1 MNQASK
7 SHNTRPTPTVDTEA
21 LTGVLA
27 AEGLGVHADA
37 LIHAG
42 VSLKLLL
49 SKNVTAD
56 SLSKNTGIPWAAA
69 VGVLDAAQAWVA
81 QRGGLLD

>member
-1 MNQASK
+1 MDAE
-7 SHNTRPTPTVDTEA
+7 T

-42 VSLKLLL
+42 LSLKLLL
-49 SKNVTAD
+49 SKNISAD

-69 VGVLDAAQAWVA
+69 VGVLDAAQAWAA
-81 QRGGLLD
+81 QCGWADS